1 MPKHA
6 RWELGLCLTLGP
18 ALIAIKGWSASE
30 VKQVY
35 LRAQELCGQAGE
47 PAQLFTATWGLWLH
61 YQQAGQLETAQGLAN
76 EVLALAA
83 GQGDPG
89 LRLQAHHAAWTTDWR
104 LAKFSACRN
113 HTEQGIALYD
123 IDQHGSHAFR
133 YGGHDPGVCG
143 RLHAALTLW
152 SLGYPDQALEKADDA
167 VTLAE
172 QLAHPFSR
180 ALAQT
185 FLGYIHQFRQ
195 EVVLAEE
202 RAEAAIALCA
212 EQGLPNIL
220 GRGTILRGWAVA
232 ARGHAETGIA
242 EMRQGLELADP
253 TGTGANRSYFLA
265 LMAEAYGHTGQAE
278 EGLSLLAESLDLIQK
293 TGERTW
299 EAEIHRLM
307 GEQLLVRSA
316 KNTSKAEACFNRA
329 IDVARR
335 QSAKSPELRAATGL
349 ARLWHQQG
357 KSGEAL
363 ALLAPVY
370 DWFTEGFD
378 TADLKGAK
386 ALLDELS

>member
-1 MPKHA
+1 
-6 RWELGLCLTLGP
+6 
-18 ALIAIKGWSASE
+18 
-30 VKQVY
+30 
-35 LRAQELCGQAGE
+35 
-47 PAQLFTATWGLWLH
+47 
-61 YQQAGQLETAQGLAN
+61 
-76 EVLALAA
+76 
-83 GQGDPG
+83 
-89 LRLQAHHAAWTTDWR
+89 
-104 LAKFSACRN
+104 
-113 HTEQGIALYD
+113 
-123 IDQHGSHAFR
+123 
-133 YGGHDPGVCG
+133 
-143 RLHAALTLW
+143 LW
-152 SLGYPDQALEKADDA
+152 SLGYPDQALEKADDS

-180 ALAQT
+180 ALAQIY
-185 FLGYIHQFRQ
+185 LGYIHQFRQ

-212 EQGLPNIL
+212 EQGLPHIL
-220 GRGTILRGWAVA
+220 GRGNVLRGWAVA

-253 TGTGANRSYFLA
+253 TGIGANRSYFLA
-265 LMAEAYGHTGQAE
+265 LMAEAYGHTDQAE

-316 KNTSKAEACFNRA
+316 KNTFEAEACFNQA

-349 ARLWHQQG
+349 AHLWHQQG